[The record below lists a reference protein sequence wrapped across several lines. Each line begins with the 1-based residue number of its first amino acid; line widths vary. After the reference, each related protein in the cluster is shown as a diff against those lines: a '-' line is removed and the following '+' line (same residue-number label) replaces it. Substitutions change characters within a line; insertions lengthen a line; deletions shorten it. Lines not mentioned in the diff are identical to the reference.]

1 MFVLQTIIE
10 FAIAILLI
18 VGLFKE
24 DKVVAFEDKV
34 IAIIK
39 RRIRARKSA
48 TIYRNAVPHPDRRNC
63 A

>member
-1 MFVLQTIIE
+1 MFVLQTVIE
-10 FAIAILLI
+10 FTIAILLI
-18 VGLFKE
+18 IGLFKE

-39 RRIRARKSA
+39 RKFCGRKTAAVYNS
-48 TIYRNAVPHPDRRNC
+48 TVPHSDRRNC

>member
-1 MFVLQTIIE
+1 MFVLQTVIE
-10 FAIAILLI
+10 FTIAILLI
-18 VGLFKE
+18 LGLFKE

-39 RRIRARKSA
+39 HKIRVRKAA
-48 TIYRNAVPHPDRRNC
+48 TVYRNAVPHQDHRNC

>member
-1 MFVLQTIIE
+1 MFVLQTVIE
-10 FAIAILLI
+10 FTIAILLI

-34 IAIIK
+34 IAVIK
-39 RRIRARKSA
+39 RKLRARRTA
-48 TIYRNAVPHPDRRNC
+48 TVYRNAVPHPDRRNC